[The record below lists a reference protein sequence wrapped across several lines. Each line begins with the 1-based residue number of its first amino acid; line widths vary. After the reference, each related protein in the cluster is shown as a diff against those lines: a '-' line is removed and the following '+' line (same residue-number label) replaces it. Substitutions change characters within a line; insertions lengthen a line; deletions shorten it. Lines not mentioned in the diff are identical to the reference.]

1 MNTLFRQAI
10 MASALTAVVSTAAIA
25 APAQTPSDFI
35 KTVADG
41 LIGRLK
47 AEHSQ
52 LQNNPSAINAIVK
65 QNLEPYVDVQAF
77 TRLVMGTYASPQNS
91 TPQQRANFEKSLRQS
106 LIQNYGTALAKYSN
120 QSYSIRPYRPSAGA
134 YQVVTL
140 DFIQSGQK
148 TPVAFQLSEQSNQ
161 WKIRNINVA
170 GIDIGLQFRNQFAS
184 TVQRSGGDLDK
195 AIASFQPDA
204 NAATKK

>member
-1 MNTLFRQAI
+1 MTNVFKQM
-10 MASALTAVVSTAAIA
+10 MAATALVSSIGTAVA
-25 APAQTPSDFI
+25 APTQAPNDFI

-47 AEHSQ
+47 AEHNQ
-52 LQNNPSAINAIVK
+52 LQNNSAAVNAIVK

-77 TRLVMGTYASPQNS
+77 TRIVMGTYASPQNS
-91 TPQQRANFEKSLRQS
+91 TPQQRANFEKGLRQS
-106 LIQNYGTALAKYSN
+106 LIQNYGSALAKYSN
-120 QSYSIRPYRPSAGA
+120 QSYAIRPYRPSASA

-140 DFIQSGQK
+140 DFINQGQK
-148 TPVAFQLSEQSNQ
+148 TPIAFQLSDNNNQ

-170 GIDIGLQFRNQFAS
+170 GIDLGLQFRNQFAS
-184 TVQRSGGDLDK
+184 SVQRSGGDLDK

-204 NAATKK
+204 DAAVKK

>member
-1 MNTLFRQAI
+1 MLFKQAV
-10 MASALTAVVSTAAIA
+10 MTSALAAMVSTAAIA
-25 APAQTPSDFI
+25 APAQSPSDFI

-41 LIGRLK
+41 LITRLK
-47 AEHSQ
+47 TENSK
-52 LQNNPSAINAIVK
+52 LQNNPAAINAVVK

-77 TRLVMGTYASPQNS
+77 TRIVMGTYAAPQNS

-106 LIQNYGTALAKYSN
+106 LIQNYGAALAKYSN
-120 QSYSIRPYRPSAGA
+120 QSYALRPYRPSAGA
-134 YQVVTL
+134 YQIVTL

-148 TPVAFQLSEQSNQ
+148 TPVAFQLSEQNNQ

-184 TVQRSGGDLDK
+184 TVQRSGGDIDK

-204 NAATKK
+204 HAATNK